1 VSAAA
6 AVANGAADVR
16 RRVRLLVPSPPQ
28 PYRGRPSLYLF
39 PGFVARVLICWGFV
53 PIAEGPGQGDSVQ
66 AGCQDRHQGGGAR
79 ALHLQGPFSDSPLL
93 LLSLFDSFPS
103 LVRIA
108 CSSCSNPGLHVLSS
122 LGYPPTVPTRYL
134 FIPLVNFRGHCATQ
148 CLRQVAYCLEGIFGK
163 DGYCTTNLFIYCPLL
178 EVLLLLCT
186 AMTVILF
193 ECLDVGNP
201 LTWLLLCRSRT

>member
-1 VSAAA
+1 VRLEGSPAGMASSEVVEDDVSAAAA

-103 LVRIA
+103 QLRALLAQIPVCT
-108 CSSCSNPGLHVLSS
+108 CS
-122 LGYPPTVPTRYL
+122 
-134 FIPLVNFRGHCATQ
+134 
-148 CLRQVAYCLEGIFGK
+148 LR
-163 DGYCTTNLFIYCPLL
+163 
-178 EVLLLLCT
+178 
-186 AMTVILF
+186 
-193 ECLDVGNP
+193 
-201 LTWLLLCRSRT
+201 